1 MPYQINV
8 SKEGKKMCYSV
19 VSTLTG
25 TIHSKCSTKKKAEA
39 QMRLLEDSERELR
52 ELRGGEL
59 AHQWLYTG
67 KGLLGIEQA
76 NYSGAGTKL
85 TKRLKRGDKGK
96 TYVDKIANL
105 HDINYGLAESYDDI
119 RKADERMLRSLQKAK
134 KEMLDYK
141 FNIIPAET
149 GIKGKIFL
157 EDKLGVPKET
167 FTEFGI
173 DKLTNE
179 EINLYKQKKRELE
192 MEGFGKKIRMKC
204 KF

>member
-1 MPYQINV
+1 MPYQIKV
-8 SKEGKKMCYSV
+8 FKQGKKMCYSV
-19 VSTLTG
+19 VNTITK

-39 QMRLLEDSERELR
+39 QLRLLEQI

-59 AHQWLYTG
+59 MHQILYTG

-76 NYSGAGTKL
+76 NFSGPGTQL

-96 TYVDKIANL
+96 TYVDRIANL
-105 HDINYGLAESYDDI
+105 HDINYGLAENYNDI
-119 RKADERMLRSLQKAK
+119 RNADNRMLRSLEKAK
-134 KEMLDYK
+134 KEKLDYK
-141 FNIIPAET
+141 LNIIPAEV
-149 GIKGKIFL
+149 GIKSKIFL

-173 DKLTNE
+173 DKLTSE
-179 EINLYKQKKRELE
+179 EIKLYKQKKTELE
-192 MEGFGKKIRMKC
+192 MEGFGKKIKMKC